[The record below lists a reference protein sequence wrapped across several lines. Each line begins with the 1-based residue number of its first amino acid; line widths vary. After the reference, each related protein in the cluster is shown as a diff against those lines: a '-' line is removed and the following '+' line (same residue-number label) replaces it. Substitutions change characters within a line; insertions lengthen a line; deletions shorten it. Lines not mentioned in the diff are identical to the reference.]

1 MGNIWRWVAVSSAF
15 ASLAAGPSQSPALG
29 SVMQQK
35 LAHAQKLLEAVVT
48 SDWPALESHSRE
60 LEQLTRDR
68 RWMVLKYPEYAQH
81 GAAFASAVQTLHQA
95 AVHRDLDES
104 SKAYVAVTLACVD
117 CHQYLARQRIARVQ
131 P

>member
-1 MGNIWRWVAVSSAF
+1 MRGIWRWVAVSCAF
-15 ASLAAGPSQSPALG
+15 VSLAAGASQGALA

-35 LAHAQKLLEAVVT
+35 LAHGQKLLEAVVT
-48 SDWPALESHSRE
+48 SDWVALESHSRE

-68 RWMVLKYPEYAQH
+68 RWMVLEYPEYAQH
-81 GAAFASAVQTLHQA
+81 GAAFVSAVQTLHRA
-95 AVHRDLDES
+95 AVRRDLEES

-117 CHQYLARQRIARVQ
+117 CHHYLARQRVARRQ